1 MLTLINEMGDKAPK
15 SVKKYYG
22 KIVPLAYQQG
32 FLSIKG
38 YIKKTA
44 MELRGL
50 RNQHQENLIIKREW
64 QFGHIN
70 LLL

>member
-22 KIVPLAYQQG
+22 KIVPSAYQQG

-44 MELRGL
+44 MELRGIKKPTPREPYNK
-50 RNQHQENLIIKREW
+50 RNGSL
-64 QFGHIN
+64 GT
-70 LLL
+70 